1 MSDSLSALSPLD
13 GRYNKSLKGLS
24 VYFSE
29 EALIKYRLKIEVE
42 YLISLSH
49 EQTIKELSPFLK
61 QDQNKL
67 RALYLDFDNLDA
79 KRVKQIE
86 KTTNHDVKA
95 VEYFLQ
101 EKWISSIMTGFILHL
116 HQKM

>member
-13 GRYNKSLKGLS
+13 GRYHKSLKDLS

-42 YLISLSH
+42 YLISLSR
-49 EQTIKELSPFLK
+49 EQTVKELPPFLQ

-86 KTTNHDVKA
+86 KVKINAGQTN
-95 VEYFLQ
+95 
-101 EKWISSIMTGFILHL
+101 
-116 HQKM
+116 